1 MVMWVYRIL
10 ERPAYSVVI
19 VECDGETRGS
29 FRLNDEAEVKYFK
42 EGKDLSEIRA
52 IAGAVQSIGRD
63 QSIS

>member
-1 MVMWVYRIL
+1 MWSYRIL

-19 VECDGETRGS
+19 IECDGETRGS
-29 FRLNDEAEVKYFK
+29 FRLNDEAEVKHFM

-52 IAGAVQSIGRD
+52 IARTMQSIRRD